1 MDSFINLFAQVT
13 AGSEQFGVVVKQWK
27 FTNGNGRIFSSRTNR
42 GQVLIWN
49 RIDLDLAKFIYL
61 RSISVLGEEMADP
74 TWVLWGSFL
83 KWITY
88 NDEGSVWRT
97 SMEIPR
103 ASNSRE
109 SPYLGLRW
117 NSSRNAEKVAI

>member
-27 FTNGNGRIFSSRTNR
+27 FTKGSGRIFSSRTNR

-61 RSISVLGEEMADP
+61 RYISVLGEEMADP
-74 TWVLWGSFL
+74 KWVIW
-83 KWITY
+83 W
-88 NDEGSVWRT
+88 
-97 SMEIPR
+97 
-103 ASNSRE
+103 
-109 SPYLGLRW
+109 
-117 NSSRNAEKVAI
+117 